1 MKLRDFTTPIAQ
13 KHQSILRNLQK
24 SMGMD
29 QSLKLRPRSGIKVM
43 SASIR
48 ALFLRELQTRFGQ
61 YRLGYLWVLLEPLL
75 SIGVMV
81 ILFGSIMHKILP
93 GIRYEIFL
101 INGII
106 PFLMFRTGVTQAMSA
121 VRSNQGLFSYKPV
134 KPIDALLARCFL
146 ELFLKFI
153 AYIAFSS
160 VFLWIGFEVSFSHLP
175 QLLGY
180 WLILFV
186 FMVAAGLILM
196 VLADFSQ
203 EIEKFVSVIFL
214 LLYLMSG
221 VLYSIQIISP
231 EYREYLLWNPL
242 IHIFELMRHAVAP
255 SYELV
260 SGISLGYVLVWTI
273 LSLFIGLLLYKRFE
287 KNMVRSK

>member
-1 MKLRDFTTPIAQ
+1 
-13 KHQSILRNLQK
+13 
-24 SMGMD
+24 MD
-29 QSLKLRPRSGIKVM
+29 QLLKLTPRSGIKVM

-61 YRLGYLWVLLEPLL
+61 YRLGYLWVLLEPLFT
-75 SIGVMV
+75 IGIMV

-93 GIRYEIFL
+93 GINYEIFL

-106 PFLMFRTGVTQAMSA
+106 PFLMFRTGVSQAMSA
-121 VRSNQGLFSYKPV
+121 VGSNQGLFSYKPV
-134 KPIDALLARCFL
+134 KPIDAMLARSLL

-153 AYIAFSS
+153 AYIAFSLA
-160 VFLWIGFEVSFSHLP
+160 FLWVGYDMSFSRLP
-175 QLLGY
+175 ELLSY

-186 FMVAAGLILM
+186 LMVAFGLIFM
-196 VLADFSQ
+196 VLADFSK
-203 EIEKFVSVIFL
+203 EIEKFVSVTFL

-242 IHIFELMRHAVAP
+242 IHIFELMRNAVAP
-255 SYELV
+255 SYILV
-260 SGISLGYVLVWTI
+260 SGISLSYVIVWTI
-273 LSLFIGLLLYKRFE
+273 VTLFIGLLLYKRFE
-287 KNMVRSK
+287 KRMVRSK

>member
-1 MKLRDFTTPIAQ
+1 ME
-13 KHQSILRNLQK
+13 
-24 SMGMD
+24 
-29 QSLKLRPRSGIKVM
+29 QSLKLIPRSGLKVM

-61 YRLGYLWVLLEPLL
+61 FRLGYLWVLLEPLL
-75 SIGVMV
+75 TIGVMV

-106 PFLMFRTGVTQAMSA
+106 PFFMFRTGVSQAMSA

-134 KPIDALLARCFL
+134 KPIDAMVARNLL
-146 ELFLKFI
+146 ELFLKFT
-153 AYIAFSS
+153 AYI
-160 VFLWIGFEVSFSHLP
+160 SFSLVFILIGYDISFSNIP
-175 QLLGY
+175 ELLGY
-180 WLILFV
+180 WLVLFV
-186 FMVAAGLILM
+186 FMIGFSLIFM
-196 VLADFSQ
+196 VLADFSK

-221 VLYSIQIISP
+221 VLYSIQIIAP
-231 EYREYLLWNPL
+231 QYREYLLWNPL
-242 IHIFELMRHAVAP
+242 IHIFELMRHAVCP

-260 SGISLGYVLVWTI
+260 SGISFSYVVIWTI
-273 LSLFIGLLLYKRFE
+273 ASLFIGLLLYKRFE
-287 KNMVRSK
+287 KRMISSK